1 MKERY
6 FQTTKYNARIY
17 IFTFSNRDE
26 WPLKAA
32 AKDKNFFEGNLVATI
47 VEKCSILKR
56 QRAGESLF
64 LLQLSLVNSL
74 PTK

>member
-56 QRAGESLF
+56 QRALF